1 MSMGILY
8 IIAGV
13 QEYFRRKIWFKEQY
27 LIIVKILLAII
38 VFMICLFGS
47 MNGERVYVNA
57 DEWNNP
63 VEYYNKYGNN
73 AVFKADGKTKG
84 EIYFCSVGNTSNSG
98 TKYKTLGY
106 KMSVKDENGNILQ
119 KVNYKF
125 GGCQLR
131 FVSMKKTVGQEY
143 RLYSI
148 SLYNMKKSLNSQ
160 TFKKFDS
167 GKCTITLDA
176 CMTLKVNGVDKGGM
190 NDNGQTWGKV
200 YDTYTGIANAAGWSD
215 SALSSLHSYYGKTVS
230 GLFHRI
236 EVEKSTGIS
245 GVSGG
250 GNYCYGTLAKIS
262 ATIQNGYSF
271 QNWNNDGNMN
281 TSTYS
286 FWVNSSGKYTA
297 YAQAQSVEVKF
308 WKNAGEDGNDCKTM
322 TYVYGGV
329 NQSFPTVDWKRKG
342 YHMTGWANIPDAV
355 NAGYEQGYGISDSW
369 IMASMPSK
377 DIYAVWNE
385 NQYTIEYDTGI
396 SVKVKYSDTVR
407 LPEQHMCIG
416 WLPGEK
422 YPDVRYLPGEEIK
435 VAQLCEL
442 MGIDYAENAVIPL
455 YALWEHEPTIQAKD
469 MFFSVKQAHDG
480 MITEN
485 LIGSMIYATDVEDGD
500 IAFGNNQTNYLIL
513 RNFDDKRIKEVVDK
527 AVMDIL
533 IEAKDSYG
541 NVTQKTIT
549 LTFKDTTIKDSTE
562 SFGKIRFISEKYYGK
577 NKAGGLM
584 ENSRWLNDPEFNSLL
599 RQALAI

>member
-1 MSMGILY
+1 MTRMDILYVIIGKLALYKKRIFYIIPIFILFGILLFLRL
-8 IIAGV
+8 
-13 QEYFRRKIWFKEQY
+13 E
-27 LIIVKILLAII
+27 VK
-38 VFMICLFGS
+38 
-47 MNGERVYVNA
+47 A
-57 DEWNNP
+57 DVWNDAE
-63 VEYYNKYGNN
+63 EYYNTYGNS
-73 AVFKADGKTKG
+73 AVFNPSSKTNG
-84 EIYFCSVGNTSNSG
+84 NIYFCSAGNSSASG
-98 TKYKTLGY
+98 TKYKTVGY
-106 KMSVKDENGNILQ
+106 KVSVKNDFGNIIETS
-119 KVNYKF
+119 YFKF
-125 GGCQLR
+125 YGQYMYPVSVKKAGGKEFILNR
-131 FVSMKKTVGQEY
+131 ITLKSFKNKLSTNTQEA
-143 RLYSI
+143 I
-148 SLYNMKKSLNSQ
+148 S
-160 TFKKFDS
+160 S

-236 EVEKSTGIS
+236 EVEKSTGIF

-297 YAQAQSVEVKF
+297 YAQAQGVEVKF

-407 LPEQHMCIG
+407 LPEHHMCIG

-442 MGIDYAENAVIPL
+442 MGIDYADNAVIPL

-485 LIGSMIYATDVEDGD
+485 LIGSMISATDVEDGD

-513 RNFDDKRIKEVVDK
+513 RNFDDKRIKAVADK

>member
-1 MSMGILY
+1 M
-8 IIAGV
+8 
-13 QEYFRRKIWFKEQY
+13 
-27 LIIVKILLAII
+27 
-38 VFMICLFGS
+38 
-47 MNGERVYVNA
+47 
-57 DEWNNP
+57 D
-63 VEYYNKYGNN
+63 
-73 AVFKADGKTKG
+73 
-84 EIYFCSVGNTSNSG
+84 
-98 TKYKTLGY
+98 
-106 KMSVKDENGNILQ
+106 
-119 KVNYKF
+119 
-125 GGCQLR
+125 
-131 FVSMKKTVGQEY
+131 
-143 RLYSI
+143 
-148 SLYNMKKSLNSQ
+148 
-160 TFKKFDS
+160 
-167 GKCTITLDA
+167 
-176 CMTLKVNGVDKGGM
+176 
-190 NDNGQTWGKV
+190 DNGQTWGKV

-250 GNYCYGTLAKIS
+250 GNYCYGTLVQIS
-262 ATIQNGYSF
+262 ATIENGYSF

-286 FWVNSSGKYTA
+286 FWVNSSGRYTA
-297 YAQAQSVEVKF
+297 YAQAQGVDVKF
-308 WKNAGEDGNDCKTM
+308 WKNAGDDGNDCKTM

-329 NQSFPTVDWKRKG
+329 NQSFPIVDWKRKG

-355 NAGYEQGYGISDSW
+355 DAGYEQGYGISDSW
-369 IMASMPSK
+369 IMASRPSK

-385 NQYTIEYDTGI
+385 NQYTIEYDTGT

-407 LPEQHMCIG
+407 LPEQNMCIG

-442 MGIDYAENAVIPL
+442 MGIDYTDNAVIPL

-485 LIGSMIYATDVEDGD
+485 LIGSMISATDEEDGD
-500 IAFGNNQTNYLIL
+500 IAFGINQTNYLIL
-513 RNFDDKRIKEVVDK
+513 KNYDDRRIKEVVDK
-527 AVMDIL
+527 DVMDIL
-533 IEAKDSYG
+533 IEARDSYG

>member
-1 MSMGILY
+1 
-8 IIAGV
+8 
-13 QEYFRRKIWFKEQY
+13 
-27 LIIVKILLAII
+27 
-38 VFMICLFGS
+38 
-47 MNGERVYVNA
+47 
-57 DEWNNP
+57 
-63 VEYYNKYGNN
+63 
-73 AVFKADGKTKG
+73 
-84 EIYFCSVGNTSNSG
+84 
-98 TKYKTLGY
+98 
-106 KMSVKDENGNILQ
+106 MSVKDENGNILQ
-119 KVNYKF
+119 NVNYKF
-125 GGCQLR
+125 GGYQLR

-250 GNYCYGTLAKIS
+250 GNYCYGTLVQIS
-262 ATIQNGYSF
+262 ATIENGYSF

-286 FWVNSSGKYTA
+286 FWVNSSGRYTA
-297 YAQAQSVEVKF
+297 YAQAQGVEVKF
-308 WKNAGEDGNDCKTM
+308 WKNAGDDGNDCKTM

-329 NQSFPTVDWKRKG
+329 NQSFPIVDWKRKG

-355 NAGYEQGYGISDSW
+355 DAGYEQGCGISDSW
-369 IMASMPSK
+369 IMASRPSK

-385 NQYTIEYDTGI
+385 NQYTIEYDTGT

-407 LPEQHMCIG
+407 LPEQNMCIG

-442 MGIDYAENAVIPL
+442 MELDYTDNAVIPL

-480 MITEN
+480 MITES
-485 LIGSMIYATDVEDGD
+485 LIGSMISATDEEDGD
-500 IAFGNNQTNYLIL
+500 IAFGINQTNYLIL
-513 RNFDDKRIKEVVDK
+513 KNYDDRRIKEVVDK

-533 IEAKDSYG
+533 IEARDSYG